1 MEALDTF
8 RKSPYKHNCAQAV
21 ANHWHNLYD
30 TTDIVESY
38 APYVGGKA
46 PGGYCGAL
54 YAAMQAC
61 PLHAADIE
69 RDFVAYCGA
78 SRCFDIKRSARTP
91 CETCV
96 ETADKLVEKYKPEK
110 YH

>member
-21 ANHWHNLYD
+21 ANHWSQLYVD
-30 TTDIVESY
+30 KDIVERY

-46 PGGYCGAL
+46 PDGYCGAL

-61 PLHAADIE
+61 PLHAVDIE
-69 RDFVAYCGA
+69 RDFVASCGA
-78 SRCFDIKRSARTP
+78 SRCFDIKRLARTP

-96 ETADKLVEKYKPEK
+96 ETADMLVAKYKK
-110 YH
+110 D